1 MNKLISKLCKYLL
14 LNDIIKEED
23 ISLYEYGFYQIFFY
37 IIEYGCLFIIAI
49 ILDAFGVFLVFLF
62 SIMIIRKNAGGIH
75 SESHLI
81 CFVLTCLIFFI
92 VLRTLKTSEP
102 ISILKY
108 ICIPLIISVILIII
122 LAPVET
128 PNKELSSNEYRV
140 YRKRTLIAL
149 LLDMSIFTLSV
160 IVNRL
165 IIAEAISFSI
175 IISATL
181 VVSGKIKML
190 CLKGR

>member
-1 MNKLISKLCKYLL
+1 MNKIISKLCKYLL

-37 IIEYGCLFIIAI
+37 ILEYGCLFILAI
-49 ILDAFGVFLVFLF
+49 TLDAFWVFLVFLF

-75 SESHLI
+75 SESHLL
-81 CFVLTCLIFFI
+81 CFILTCLIFFI
-92 VLRTLKTSEP
+92 VLKTLKTAEP
-102 ISILKY
+102 ICIMKS
-108 ICIPLIISVILIII
+108 ICIPLIISVILIMI

-128 PNKELSSNEYRV
+128 PNKELSSCEYKV

-149 LLDMSIFTLSV
+149 LLDLGVLTLSV
-160 IVNRL
+160 IVNKL

-175 IISATL
+175 IISSAL
-181 VVSGKIKML
+181 VVLGKVKL
-190 CLKGR
+190 LYLKRK

>member
-1 MNKLISKLCKYLL
+1 MNVLIEKLCKYLL
-14 LNDIIKEED
+14 LNEIIKEED
-23 ISLYEYGFYQIFFY
+23 ISLYEYGLYQLFFY
-37 IIEYGCLFIIAI
+37 ILEYGCLLIIAI
-49 ILDAFGVFLVFLF
+49 ILDAFWIFLVFLF

-92 VLRTLKTSEP
+92 VLKTLKTAEP
-102 ISILKY
+102 ISIMKS
-108 ICIPLIISVILIII
+108 ICIPLIISIISIII

-128 PNKELSSNEYRV
+128 PNKELSSNEYKV

-149 LLDMSIFTLSV
+149 LLNLSILTLSV
-160 IVNRL
+160 IVNKL

-175 IISATL
+175 IISSAL
-181 VVSGKIKML
+181 VLLGKIKML